1 MAITSGDFFED
12 YIVLEELG
20 RGTFSV
26 VVKAKCVDSGAEH
39 GLFVL
44 LAVGASSLPLLLPH
58 SLLPLSFSLTAS
70 HPRAP
75 RTSKRLRAAVKVI
88 SKRHVE
94 YARKELEIMKN
105 LSHPHI
111 VKLLNIYE
119 SETKVFVVM
128 EYADGGELFSRIE
141 QKNNYTEEDAKV
153 LVQHILEAVQYLHE
167 HDVVHRDLKP
177 ENLLL
182 RSKTSD
188 TDVLVADFGLAKIL
202 QGDIM
207 ARTSCGSP
215 FYVAPEV
222 LMQEGYDNLVD
233 LWSVGV
239 ITYTL
244 LCGYLPFNGEQMV
257 DTLQQILEIEYSYD
271 DPIWDGVSVD
281 AKDFIGSLLCPADK
295 RMSAAQALTVKHL
308 RQRTEHQQKMF
319 STSGSSRGTCNAT
332 WHTHKPN

>member
-39 GLFVL
+39 
-44 LAVGASSLPLLLPH
+44 
-58 SLLPLSFSLTAS
+58 
-70 HPRAP
+70 
-75 RTSKRLRAAVKVI
+75 AVKVI

-295 RMSAAQALTVKHL
+295 RMSAAQALTHQWLQPRDVQRHL
-308 RQRTEHQQKMF
+308 
-319 STSGSSRGTCNAT
+319 A
-332 WHTHKPN
+332 HTQAKLKRFCQLRSQTKSALDLRADLTLLVPQSAK

>member
-39 GLFVL
+39 
-44 LAVGASSLPLLLPH
+44 
-58 SLLPLSFSLTAS
+58 
-70 HPRAP
+70 
-75 RTSKRLRAAVKVI
+75 AVKVI